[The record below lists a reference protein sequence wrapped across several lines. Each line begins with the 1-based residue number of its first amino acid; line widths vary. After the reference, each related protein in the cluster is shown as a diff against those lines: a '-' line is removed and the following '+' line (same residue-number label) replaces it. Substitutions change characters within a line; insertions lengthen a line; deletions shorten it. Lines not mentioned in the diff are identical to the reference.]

1 MLKEEQNLAELIPPD
16 EAEEITPEEI
26 QQKEEELDAS
36 FKATANVRVFDI
48 VSNIK
53 ALVKN
58 NTAKELTKIT
68 VEQFLSEA
76 EQLGKSYFTRK
87 VLIHRSALFNIA
99 MREAQKGKQWAFEWL
114 VSQIDGT
121 KASIRKTKIAATFKD
136 VVDSY

>member
-1 MLKEEQNLAELIPPD
+1 MLKEEQNLAELIPP
-16 EAEEITPEEI
+16 EETEEVTPEEI
-26 QQKEEELDAS
+26 QQKEKELDAS
-36 FKATANVRVFDI
+36 FQATANVRVFDI

-87 VLIHRSALFNIA
+87 VLLHRNTLFNIA

-121 KASIRKTKIAATFKD
+121 KANIRKTKIAATFKD